1 MKRSFTFTD
10 GKLLTNIIS
19 VRRMLILFQEA
30 EEVNPVP
37 TEASVDE
44 SSVVEDAVKAE
55 IITGEDTEQVWLLL
69 AIGYQ

>member
-1 MKRSFTFTD
+1 
-10 GKLLTNIIS
+10 
-19 VRRMLILFQEA
+19 MLILFQEA